1 MLLVIKLLFL
11 VLVIDNSSQ
20 ATEFITDYP
29 AKNAKIAVLFFK
41 ETVHVTQKDSIYA
54 TEQAVKDF
62 SFDQHV
68 VEVFPDMIQRSVP
81 GYATIVSTMGKLAGE
96 YAQSNSNLYD
106 LGCSL
111 GAVTLSM
118 RRNIRTDNCNI
129 IAVDNSQA
137 MVERCKLHLQGFRS
151 EVPVTVTLGDI
162 NDLAIENASVVA
174 MNFTLQFIPP
184 EKRHAVL
191 EKIYAN
197 LKPGGVLLLSEK
209 IKGENEQCN
218 NLLIDLHHDF
228 KRHNGYS
235 ELEISQKRTAIENVM
250 RPDHLSTHL
259 ARLTEIGFSQ
269 TQVWYQC
276 FNFCSMIAIK

>member
-1 MLLVIKLLFL
+1 M
-11 VLVIDNSSQ
+11 
-20 ATEFITDYP
+20 TG
-29 AKNAKIAVLFFK
+29 
-41 ETVHVTQKDSIYA
+41 KDSIYA
-54 TEQAVKDF
+54 TEQEVRDF
-62 SFDQHV
+62 TFDANV

-81 GYATIVSTMGKLAGE
+81 GYATIVSTMGKLAGQ

-118 RRNIRTDNCNI
+118 RRNIDKENCRI
-129 IAVDNSQA
+129 IAVDNSQP
-137 MVERCKLHLQGFRS
+137 MVERCQMHLKGFKS
-151 EVPVTVTLGDI
+151 DVPVDVQLGDI
-162 NDLAIENASVVA
+162 NELEISNASVVA
-174 MNFTLQFIPP
+174 MNFTLQFIPQTQ
-184 EKRHAVL
+184 RAAVL
-191 EKIYAN
+191 EKIYQG

-209 IKGENEQCN
+209 IKGENDIKD

-250 RPDHLSTHL
+250 RTDSLSTHKN
-259 ARLTEIGFSQ
+259 RLKQIGFAH

-276 FNFCSMIAIK
+276 FNFCSLVAIK

>member
-1 MLLVIKLLFL
+1 MSI
-11 VLVIDNSSQ
+11 
-20 ATEFITDYP
+20 
-29 AKNAKIAVLFFK
+29 
-41 ETVHVTQKDSIYA
+41 KDSIYA
-54 TEQAVKDF
+54 SEQQVKDF
-62 SFDQHV
+62 SFDQNV

-96 YAQSNSNLYD
+96 YAQPNSNLYD

-118 RRNIRTDNCNI
+118 RRNIQTDSCHI

-137 MVERCKLHLQGFRS
+137 MVERCKVHLQGFRS
-151 EVPVTVTLGDI
+151 DVPVTVTLGDI
-162 NDLAIENASVVA
+162 NELDIQNASVVA

-184 EKRHAVL
+184 AQRKAVL

-209 IKGENEQCN
+209 IKAENEQCDS
-218 NLLIDLHHDF
+218 LLIDLHHDF

-250 RPDHLSTHL
+250 RPDTLGTHTQRLSD
-259 ARLTEIGFSQ
+259 IGFSQ

-276 FNFCSMIAIK
+276 FNFCSMVAIK

>member
-1 MLLVIKLLFL
+1 
-11 VLVIDNSSQ
+11 
-20 ATEFITDYP
+20 
-29 AKNAKIAVLFFK
+29 
-41 ETVHVTQKDSIYA
+41 VTGKDSIYA
-54 TEQAVKDF
+54 TEQQIKDF
-62 SFDQHV
+62 SFDENV

-81 GYATIVSTMGKLAGE
+81 GYATIVSTMGKLAGQ

-118 RRNIRTDNCNI
+118 RRNIEKQNCKI
-129 IAVDNSQA
+129 IAVDNSKA
-137 MVERCKLHLQGFRS
+137 MVERCQLHLKGFKS
-151 EVPVTVTLGDI
+151 EVPVNVVLDDI
-162 NDLAIENASVVA
+162 TQLELKNASVVA
-174 MNFTLQFIPP
+174 LNFTLQFIPQ
-184 EKRHAVL
+184 EQRKDVLKR
-191 EKIYAN
+191 IFDC

-209 IKGENEQCN
+209 IQGENEITD

-250 RPDHLSTHL
+250 RPEPLSTHL
-259 ARLTEIGFSQ
+259 ERLSNIGFSQ

-276 FNFCSMIAIK
+276 FNFCSLVAIK